1 MKRLIIAA
9 LLCVGFGAH
18 AQWYTGMSQ
27 KAGLALCIHLGDSTC
42 ELYSPMQTA
51 DPIPISAWSLK
62 DDRLTI
68 ECKSI
73 GLKIFL
79 ARHLQSAPKPGDEES
94 HSAAVEEYVWQG
106 YWKQSI
112 VKEGITFY
120 PTDTLFQMRRPQT
133 PQQPYRFDEET
144 VTADYTDSQGNKVH
158 IEGTLTYPKGKGKF
172 PTIVLVSGSGQQN
185 RDEELLGHKP
195 FLVLAD
201 YLTRQGIAVLR
212 YDDRGVGG
220 STGDVENATTLDF
233 ADDVEAVFDF
243 LRKQKHIDSKHVGII
258 GHSEGGLIAP
268 IVASRNRK
276 VAFVVLL
283 AGPGTTG
290 ADILLQQNE
299 RLFQLDSVPQPL
311 IERRLDLLRSLYAVM
326 DTLPVDNYQ
335 HFTIALCDKY
345 SEGLTADQ
353 RKSIGL
359 RRGDAIGL
367 ATQMA
372 LPWMRTFIKLDNS
385 TYLSQLRC
393 PILAINGDKDCQVLP
408 VNLQAIFTATRG
420 RADLRLMPGLN
431 HLMQHCVTG
440 ASGEYMLIDETM
452 APEVLQI
459 VAEWVVQTCKTER
472 NKK

>member
-1 MKRLIIAA
+1 MRSIKHLLIIAM
-9 LLCVGFGAH
+9 LCVAASLQAQPSSLKPFEGRWWLGVLEEASLPINITFGVDK
-18 AQWYTGMSQ
+18 GEL
-27 KAGLALCIHLGDSTC
+27 KPF
-42 ELYSPMQTA
+42 LYSPMQSSDAIMPTKWSFSG
-51 DPIPISAWSLK
+51 DTLSISHKPSGM
-62 DDRLTI
+62 RLT
-68 ECKSI
+68 
-73 GLKIFL
+73 L
-79 ARHLQSAPKPGDEES
+79 
-94 HSAAVEEYVWQG
+94 VWNPADTTFSGAFRQG
-106 YWKQSI
+106 MLRAQMHF
-112 VKEGITFY
+112 V
-120 PTDTLFQMRRPQT
+120 PTDTLFSIVRPQT
-133 PQQPYRFDEET
+133 PQPPFPY
-144 VTADYTDSQGNKVH
+144 SQQEVV
-158 IEGTLTYPKGKGKF
+158 IERKKANVCLAGTLTIPEGEGPF
-172 PTIVLVSGSGQQN
+172 PAVILVSGSGQQN

-408 VNLQAIFTATRG
+408 VNLQAISAATSG

-459 VAEWVVQTCKTER
+459 VAEWVIQTCKTER

>member
-1 MKRLIIAA
+1 M
-9 LLCVGFGAH
+9 
-18 AQWYTGMSQ
+18 
-27 KAGLALCIHLGDSTC
+27 
-42 ELYSPMQTA
+42 
-51 DPIPISAWSLK
+51 
-62 DDRLTI
+62 
-68 ECKSI
+68 
-73 GLKIFL
+73 
-79 ARHLQSAPKPGDEES
+79 
-94 HSAAVEEYVWQG
+94 
-106 YWKQSI
+106 
-112 VKEGITFY
+112 
-120 PTDTLFQMRRPQT
+120 
-133 PQQPYRFDEET
+133 
-144 VTADYTDSQGNKVH
+144 
-158 IEGTLTYPKGKGKF
+158 
-172 PTIVLVSGSGQQN
+172 
-185 RDEELLGHKP
+185 
-195 FLVLAD
+195 
-201 YLTRQGIAVLR
+201 LR

-299 RLFQLDSVPQPL
+299 RLFRLDSVPQPL

-408 VNLQAIFTATRG
+408 VNLQAISAATSG

-431 HLMQHCVTG
+431 QLMQHCVTG

-459 VAEWVVQTCKTER
+459 VAEWVIQTCKTER